1 MDLNNN
7 HDGFKLLILAIE
19 QTADNGSG
27 YEGENGGHLPLVLI
41 DIDVPGVSGVD
52 IVKQLKENQPRI
64 NYLMCTVFND
74 DENTYRSL
82 LGETG
87 GYILKSNSSKKIQ
100 EAFNELQAGN
110 NALHTTI
117 AKQMI
122 GSFYRVR
129 EKSVSTQGLLTTR
142 ELEIL
147 RMLSNGLLCKE
158 VASNLEV
165 SVQTIRNHCANIY
178 KKLAVNTKLEA
189 MNIVFGGRRY

>member
-1 MDLNNN
+1 MSNNN
-7 HDGFKLLILAIE
+7 HDGFKLLILALE
-19 QTADNGSG
+19 QTADNGLV
-27 YEGENGGHLPLVLI
+27 YEGANDNALPVVLI
-41 DIDVPGVSGVD
+41 DIDVPGVNGVD
-52 IVKQLKENQPRI
+52 IVKQLRETQPRI

-82 LGETG
+82 LGKTG
-87 GYILKSNSSKKIQ
+87 GYVLKSNSSKKIQ

-110 NALHTTI
+110 NAPHATV

-129 EKSVSTQGLLTTR
+129 EKSVSNHELLTTR

-147 RMLSNGLLCKE
+147 QMLSNGLLCKE